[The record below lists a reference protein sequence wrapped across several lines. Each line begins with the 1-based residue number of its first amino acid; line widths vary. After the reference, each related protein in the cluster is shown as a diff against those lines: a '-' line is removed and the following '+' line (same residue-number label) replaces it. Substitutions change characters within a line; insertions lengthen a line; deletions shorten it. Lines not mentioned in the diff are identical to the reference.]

1 MLHQYG
7 FSPACKC
14 CVYARACKMTDDDC
28 LYEIENENG
37 VD

>member
-7 FSPACKC
+7 FSPACKY

-28 LYEIENENG
+28 VYEIDAE
-37 VD
+37 DD